1 MRNVSKAVAGV
12 AFVAGLD
19 CVASTK
25 LGLKVS
31 PRAERRPLRHRR
43 ATYSGAADLSA
54 ANTRSTADLPST
66 VTPPRRTRLHPTLCA

>member
-1 MRNVSKAVAGV
+1 MVRLLAAAAGETPQMLMRNVSKAVAGV

-31 PRAERRPLRHRR
+31 PRA
-43 ATYSGAADLSA
+43 
-54 ANTRSTADLPST
+54 
-66 VTPPRRTRLHPTLCA
+66 